1 MRNKHE
7 RSSSGAQYDSQGND
21 RERPMSWEGEL
32 SDSEMVID
40 TSVNN
45 GEGSYHAKNRQVNI
59 CDPKGTLRYSYFKMN
74 FD

>member
-1 MRNKHE
+1 MRNKQE

-45 GEGSYHAKNRQVNI
+45 GESSYHAKT
-59 CDPKGTLRYSYFKMN
+59 DK
-74 FD
+74 

>member
-1 MRNKHE
+1 MRNKKK
-7 RSSSGAQYDSQGND
+7 RSSSGAHCEAPSNE

-45 GEGSYHAKNRQVNI
+45 GKQLPGNI
-59 CDPKGTLRYSYFKMN
+59 DFFFLIAL
-74 FD
+74 

>member
-1 MRNKHE
+1 MRNKKK
-7 RSSSGAQYDSQGND
+7 RSLSGAQELASNE

-45 GEGSYHAKNRQVNI
+45 GQYSIILEGAVGVAARAARTV
-59 CDPKGTLRYSYFKMN
+59 
-74 FD
+74 